1 MTLRNEMIERAN
13 EVGMMK
19 GNVGSFICTDGEW
32 CSCRGTKEFKEF
44 IERQGFEVE
53 SCIETETCSA
63 LATTKDGYQFAYNG
77 FCKNLNK

>member
-13 EVGMMK
+13 VG
-19 GNVGSFICTDGEW
+19 GFICTDGEW
-32 CSCRGTKEFKEF
+32 CSCRSTKEFKEF

-53 SCIETETCSA
+53 SCVETSACSA

-77 FCKNLNK
+77 LCKKINK